1 MRQHYRY
8 HHQTYY
14 NEKRGYYGIGKIAAK
29 ETSEFKCD
37 LCHKSYA
44 QKRSLDKHKRI
55 KHKKGKQEEE
65 DEYDDVSEIDED
77 EDEGKGGGKFDDDSD
92 ETGKLV
98 MDLRM

>member
-8 HHQTYY
+8 HHQAYY

-29 ETSEFKCD
+29 ENSEFKCD
-37 LCHKSYA
+37 LCHKSFA
-44 QKRSLDKHKRI
+44 HKRSLDKHIRI
-55 KHKKGKQEEE
+55 SHIKGKQEEE
-65 DEYDDVSEIDED
+65 DEYDDVSEID

-98 MDLRM
+98 MDLPM

>member
-37 LCHKSYA
+37 LCHKSFA
-44 QKRSLDKHKRI
+44 HKRSLDKHKRLNHNI
-55 KHKKGKQEEE
+55 EEE
-65 DEYDDVSEIDED
+65 DEYDDVSEID

>member
-37 LCHKSYA
+37 LCHKSFA
-44 QKRSLDKHKRI
+44 HKRSLDKHKRI
-55 KHKKGKQEEE
+55 NHNKGKQEEE

-98 MDLRM
+98 MDLPM

>member
-8 HHQTYY
+8 HHQAYY

-55 KHKKGKQEEE
+55 KHNKGKQEEE
-65 DEYDDVSEIDED
+65 DEYDDVSEISGE
-77 EDEGKGGGKFDDDSD
+77 DDDSD
-92 ETGKLV
+92 EGRLV
-98 MDLRM
+98 MNIPM

>member
-8 HHQTYY
+8 HHQAYY

-55 KHKKGKQEEE
+55 KHNKGKQEEE
-65 DEYDDVSEIDED
+65 DEYDDVSEID

-98 MDLRM
+98 MDLPM